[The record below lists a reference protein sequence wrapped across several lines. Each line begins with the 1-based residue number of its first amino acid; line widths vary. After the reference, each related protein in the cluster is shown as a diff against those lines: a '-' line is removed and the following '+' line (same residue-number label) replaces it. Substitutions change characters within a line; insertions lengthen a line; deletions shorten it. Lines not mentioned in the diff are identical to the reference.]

1 MLTQKRLKELFL
13 YNSETGQFTRI
24 KALCGPVAKIGMIAG
39 TLGGRGYID
48 IGIDGKRYKAHRLAW
63 LYIHGEFPSN
73 KLQIDHIDGNRTN
86 NNIANLRVVTASQ
99 NLQNIKSAKSHNI
112 TSKILGVSWFKRD
125 KKWQV
130 EISVNK
136 KKLYLGRYNDLEEA
150 KSVYLSAKKLHH
162 ISQI

>member
-1 MLTQKRLKELFL
+1 MLTQKRLKELFS

-63 LYIHGEFPSN
+63 LYIYGEFPSN
-73 KLQIDHIDGNRTN
+73 KLQIDHIDGSRTN
-86 NNIANLRVVTASQ
+86 NNIANLRIVTASQ

-112 TSKILGVSWFKRD
+112 TSKILGVSWYKRD

-130 EISVNK
+130 EISINK
-136 KKLYLGRYNDLEEA
+136 KKLYLGRYSNLEEA
-150 KSVYLSAKKLHH
+150 KSVYLSAKKLYH

>member
-1 MLTQKRLKELFL
+1 MLTQKRLKELFS

-63 LYIHGEFPSN
+63 LYIHGKFPSN
-73 KLQIDHIDGNRTN
+73 KLQIDHIDGSRTN

-112 TSKILGVSWFKRD
+112 TSKILGVSWYKRD

-130 EISVNK
+130 EISINK
-136 KKLYLGRYNDLEEA
+136 KKLYLGRYSNLEEA
-150 KSVYLSAKKLHH
+150 KSVYLSAKKLYH